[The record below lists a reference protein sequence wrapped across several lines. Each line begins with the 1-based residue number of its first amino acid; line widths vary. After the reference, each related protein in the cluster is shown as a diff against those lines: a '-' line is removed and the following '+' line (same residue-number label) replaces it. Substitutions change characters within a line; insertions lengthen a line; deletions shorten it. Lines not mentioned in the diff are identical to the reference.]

1 MEKDNSGKKLKI
13 FLSFNTALIRKKTAV
28 TYSEKKMI

>member
-1 MEKDNSGKKLKI
+1 MEEDNSGKKLKI

-28 TYSEKKMI
+28 TFSEKKIL